1 MRAVLLDAPGP
12 PSALRLGELKDP
24 LPSTGEVLVRIH
36 AAALNPVDFKV
47 AAVGSELWH
56 YPHVLG
62 VDAGGVVE
70 QIGADVADWRP
81 GDRVF
86 YHSTWRRL
94 GTYAELQIVP
104 SHTIARI
111 PGSVSYIEAAAIPCA
126 GLTAYNALHRR
137 LHCRSGDIVLVHA
150 GSGGVGGF
158 AIQLAKRAG
167 AKVVTTCSAA
177 NADYVRDLGADEVID
192 YRTENVFARAQEFA
206 GPRLF
211 DRIVD
216 TIGPKNG
223 VDNLRL
229 LAPEGGIAFI
239 AGIPNLSGID
249 DLPYSIA
256 IHDIGLGGVLVAPHF
271 RRQQEDLAK
280 MAAEMISLVERHEI
294 RSTVSRVISLEEIP
308 ESLTTLAEGHVRG
321 KIVARLIGD
330 Y

>member
-1 MRAVLLDAPGP
+1 MKAVLLDAPGP
-12 PSALRLGELKDP
+12 PSSLRIGETEDP
-24 LPSTGEVLVRIH
+24 APSAQEVLVRIC

-47 AAVGSELWH
+47 AAVGSDLWR

-62 VDAGGVVE
+62 VDAAGVIE
-70 QIGADVADWRP
+70 QVGTEVTDWRP

-86 YHSTWRRL
+86 YHTTWRRP
-94 GTYAELQIVP
+94 GTYAELNTVP

-111 PGSVSYIEAAAIPCA
+111 PEPVHYVDAAAIPCA
-126 GLTAYNALHRR
+126 GLTAYSSLFRR
-137 LHCRSGDIVLVHA
+137 LHCKSGDLVLVHG

-167 AKVVTTCSAA
+167 AIVVATCSAA
-177 NADYVRDLGADEVID
+177 NADYVCKLGADEVVD
-192 YRTENVFARAQEFA
+192 YRHENVFQRVREIA

-211 DRIVD
+211 DAIID

-229 LAPEGGIAFI
+229 LGPEGGAAFI
-239 AGIPNLSGID
+239 AGLPDLSGID

-280 MAAEMISLVERHEI
+280 MAFEMITLLQRGEI
-294 RSTVSRVISLEEIP
+294 RSMVSRIISLEEIP
-308 ESLTTLAEGHVRG
+308 QSLATLAEGHVRG
-321 KIVARLIGD
+321 KLVAQLA
-330 Y
+330 

>member
-1 MRAVLLDAPGP
+1 MKAVLLDAPGP
-12 PSALRLGELKDP
+12 PSSLRIGETEDP
-24 LPSTGEVLVRIH
+24 APSAQEVLVRIC
-36 AAALNPVDFKV
+36 AAALNPVDLKV
-47 AAVGSELWH
+47 AAVGSDLWR

-62 VDAGGVVE
+62 VDAAGVIEEVGTE
-70 QIGADVADWRP
+70 VTDWRP

-86 YHSTWRRL
+86 YHATWRRP
-94 GTYAELQIVP
+94 GTYAELNTVP

-111 PGSVSYIEAAAIPCA
+111 PEPVHYVDAAAIPCA
-126 GLTAYNALHRR
+126 GLTAYSSLYRR
-137 LHCRSGDIVLVHA
+137 LHCKSGDQVLVHA

-167 AKVVTTCSAA
+167 ALVVATCSAA
-177 NADYVRDLGADEVID
+177 NADYVRKLGADEVVD
-192 YRTENVFARAQEFA
+192 YRHENVFQRARDIA

-211 DRIVD
+211 DAIID

-229 LAPEGGIAFI
+229 LGPEGGAAFI
-239 AGIPNLSGID
+239 AGLPDLSGVD

-280 MAAEMISLVERHEI
+280 MAFEMITFLQRGEI
-294 RSTVSRVISLEEIP
+294 RSIVSRVISLEEIP
-308 ESLTTLAEGHVRG
+308 QSLATLAEGHVCG
-321 KIVARLIGD
+321 KLVAQLA
-330 Y
+330 

>member
-1 MRAVLLDAPGP
+1 MKAVLLDAPGP
-12 PSALRLGELKDP
+12 PSSLRIGELADP
-24 LPSTGEVLVRIH
+24 SPSAQEIRVRVH

-47 AAVGSELWH
+47 AAVGSDLWR

-62 VDAGGVVE
+62 VDAAGVIE
-70 QIGADVADWRP
+70 QVGREVTDWRP

-86 YHSTWRRL
+86 YHTTWRRA
-94 GTYAELQIVP
+94 GTYAELNTVP
-104 SHTIARI
+104 SHTITRI
-111 PGSVSYIEAAAIPCA
+111 PESVHYVDAAAIPCA
-126 GLTAYNALHRR
+126 GLTAYSSLYRR
-137 LHCRSGDIVLVHA
+137 LHCKSGDMILVHS

-167 AKVVTTCSAA
+167 AIVVTTCSAA
-177 NADYVRDLGADEVID
+177 NADYVRKLGADEVID
-192 YRTENVFARAQEFA
+192 YRHENVFERARDIA

-211 DRIVD
+211 DAIID

-229 LAPEGGIAFI
+229 LAPEGGVAFI
-239 AGIPNLSGID
+239 AGLPDLSGID

-280 MAAEMISLVERHEI
+280 MAFEMITLLQRGEI

-308 ESLTTLAEGHVRG
+308 QSLATLAAGHVRG
-321 KIVARLIGD
+321 KLVAQLG
-330 Y
+330 